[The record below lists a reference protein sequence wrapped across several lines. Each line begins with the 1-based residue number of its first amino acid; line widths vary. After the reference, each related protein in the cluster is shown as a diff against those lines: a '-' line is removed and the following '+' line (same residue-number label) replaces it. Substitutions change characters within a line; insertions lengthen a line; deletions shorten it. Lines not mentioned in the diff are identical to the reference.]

1 MIRTDMPR
9 LGQYRAGE
17 LAEAP
22 PHAVAHHGV
31 ADLLR
36 NRDSEPDRRVA
47 VAARAD
53 EQDEAGPR
61 RASPAVRGKEFRA
74 AGELADFRG
83 V

>member
-1 MIRTDMPR
+1 MIRADMAR
-9 LGQYRAGE
+9 LGQDRTGE

-31 ADLLR
+31 ADLLG
-36 NRDSEPDRRVA
+36 NRDSEPYRRVA
-47 VAARAD
+47 VVARAN
-53 EQDEAGPR
+53 EQDEAGPG

>member
-1 MIRTDMPR
+1 MVRAGEAR
-9 LGQYRAGE
+9 LGQDRAGK

-22 PHAVAHHGV
+22 PHTVAHHGI
-31 ADLLR
+31 ADLLG
-36 NRDSEPDRRVA
+36 NRDSEPDRRIG

-53 EQDEAGPR
+53 EQDEAGR
-61 RASPAVRGKEFRA
+61 RRTSPAVRGKEFRA